1 MEVWLAEGDAWKL
14 LSALLKARYGLPAL
28 PRVARQEGG
37 KPCFPEHPQ
46 LHFNLSHSA
55 GLALCAVGEAPL
67 GVDVE
72 RVRPRRPGLA
82 EYALS
87 PEEYRWYQ
95 AGGGG
100 WERFYTLW
108 TLKEARVKCTG
119 QGLRQLAREIS
130 VPLLEPGEAG
140 ELDGL
145 YFRAWAG
152 PGWRGAA
159 CCRPPERPPETL
171 RENVSFS

>member
-1 MEVWLAEGDAWKL
+1 MEVWLAEGAAWEL
-14 LSALLKARYGLPAL
+14 LGALLRTEYGLAAL
-28 PRVARQEGG
+28 PAVDRAAGG
-37 KPCFPEHPQ
+37 KPWFPDHPR
-46 LHFNLSHSA
+46 LHFNLSHSG
-55 GLALCAVGEAPL
+55 GLALCAVGGAPL

-72 RVRPRRPGLA
+72 RVRPRRAGLA

-100 WERFYTLW
+100 WGRFYTLW

-119 QGLRQLAREIS
+119 QGLRQLARDIA

-145 YFRAWAG
+145 RFQAWG
-152 PGWRGAA
+152 GLDWRGAA
-159 CCRPPERPPETL
+159 CCLPPERPPEAP